1 MTGSGEIGVPLG
13 LDSIPLTFTAPGSVT
28 DPTPPPP
35 RSRWRI
41 LIGPPAGGYEAELTA
56 AQSRK
61 LTVRLTSPS
70 ELGFGLNARLP
81 QADSIQELV
90 TDAHVLW
97 TSAEGVTHRLFR
109 GRIGATGD
117 SGDDDSHTMTATALD
132 YRALLKRR
140 RLYSDSQLTWTGTD
154 QAEIALGLL
163 TQTQARTG
171 GALGISKAWTGVEP
185 TGVDRDRT
193 YVTGDSVGDRI
204 QELSE
209 VIDGFNWDITPASS
223 SALALEVWYPE
234 RGNNRGVVLEY
245 GGMVSKFSRE
255 VQTSDY
261 ANAQRYTGEEATTP
275 SELAVSDLATRD
287 EGRWDAVFGDTGLTT
302 QDALDDRAE
311 WQLDQS
317 QVISPPYTLTL
328 RRGTWMGPDH
338 IWLGDT
344 VRVIIRSGRLRVDT
358 SIRVFEMSF
367 TLDADGGEIV
377 EVTLGGPKPDYRRR
391 PNDDARRLT
400 NLERR

>member
-1 MTGSGEIGVPLG
+1 MTGSAELGVPLG
-13 LDSIPLTFTAPGSVT
+13 LESFPLVFSGSGSAA
-28 DPTPPPP
+28 DPAVPPP

-41 LIGPPAGGYEAELTA
+41 LIGPPTGGYEAELTA

-70 ELGFGLNARLP
+70 ELAFGLNARLP
-81 QADSIQELV
+81 QADSIEELV

-109 GRIGATGD
+109 GRIGPTGD
-117 SGDDDSHTMTATALD
+117 SGDADGHNMTATALD
-132 YRALLKRR
+132 YRALLRRR

-154 QAEIALGLL
+154 QAEIALALV

-185 TGVDRDRT
+185 TGVERDRT
-193 YVTGDSVGDRI
+193 YEAGDSIGDRI

-209 VIDGFNWDITPASS
+209 VIDGFNWDITATSA
-223 SALALEVWYPE
+223 SALSLEVFYPE
-234 RGNNRGVVLEY
+234 RGNDRGVVLEY
-245 GGMVSKFSRE
+245 GGMVAKFSRE

-261 ANAQRYTGEEATTP
+261 ANAQRYTGESALTA
-275 SELAVSDLATRD
+275 SELAAADLATRP
-287 EGRWDAVFGDTGLTT
+287 EGRWDAVFGDSGLTT
-302 QDALDDRAE
+302 QGALDDRAA

-328 RRGTWMGPDH
+328 RRGVWRGPDH

-358 SIRVFEMSF
+358 SIRVFELAF
-367 TLDADGGEIV
+367 TLDADGGETV
-377 EVTLGGPKPDYRRR
+377 EVTLGGPKPDFRRR
-391 PNDDARRLT
+391 PNDDERRLK